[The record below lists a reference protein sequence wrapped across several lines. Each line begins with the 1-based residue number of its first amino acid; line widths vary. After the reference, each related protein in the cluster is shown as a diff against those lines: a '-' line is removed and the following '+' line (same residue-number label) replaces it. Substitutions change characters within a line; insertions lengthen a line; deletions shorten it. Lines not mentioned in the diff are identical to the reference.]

1 MAEGLFDHEP
11 AAPGR
16 IGPGSLCDIGSIL
29 RIIRVGVKRRITIA
43 GAVCMDRGGVIQ
55 QVNVMIDQGNEI
67 RVLKLKE
74 THPEEMGRASDA
86 QTMFR
91 IWSLLGGQAQM
102 RDRTICNRVLG

>member
-1 MAEGLFDHEP
+1 MVCETA
-11 AAPGR
+11 
-16 IGPGSLCDIGSIL
+16 SIL
-29 RIIRVGVKRRITIA
+29 RFFLRRIKQRITIA
-43 GAVCMDRGGVIQ
+43 GAVFRNRGGVIQ
-55 QVNVMIDQGNEI
+55 QVNVMINQGNEI

-91 IWSLLGGQAQM
+91 IWSLLGGQTQL

>member
-1 MAEGLFDHEP
+1 MAFRELV
-11 AAPGR
+11 
-16 IGPGSLCDIGSIL
+16 SIE
-29 RIIRVGVKRRITIA
+29 RVFLADVKPWVTSARA
-43 GAVCMDRGGVIQ
+43 DWLGCGGVNQ
-55 QVNVMIDQGNEI
+55 QVNVMINNTSEV

-74 THPEEMGRASDA
+74 THPEEIDRASDA

>member
-1 MAEGLFDHEP
+1 
-11 AAPGR
+11 
-16 IGPGSLCDIGSIL
+16 
-29 RIIRVGVKRRITIA
+29 
-43 GAVCMDRGGVIQ
+43 
-55 QVNVMIDQGNEI
+55 MINNTSEI

-74 THPEEMGRASDA
+74 THPEETGRASDA

>member
-1 MAEGLFDHEP
+1 MNKNSP
-11 AAPGR
+11 
-16 IGPGSLCDIGSIL
+16 
-29 RIIRVGVKRRITIA
+29 
-43 GAVCMDRGGVIQ
+43 
-55 QVNVMIDQGNEI
+55 EI

-74 THPEEMGRASDA
+74 THPEEADRSSDA